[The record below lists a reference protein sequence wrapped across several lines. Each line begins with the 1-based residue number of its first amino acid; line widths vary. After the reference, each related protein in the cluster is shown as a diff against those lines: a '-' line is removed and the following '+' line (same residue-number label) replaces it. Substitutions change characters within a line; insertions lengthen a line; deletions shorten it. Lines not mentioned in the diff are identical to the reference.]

1 MVMKFQE
8 FCYRHPVFRTEE
20 LVAALGTDDAD
31 RGVNRPGSRH
41 ALLSYHVSSG
51 HVFAVRKGVYW
62 TVPPGMSP
70 DDCPVDEFLV
80 ASKLTDDAIISH
92 HAALSLLG
100 CAYSAWNIVT
110 YFTADKNVR
119 SLSFRN
125 IEYKPVAHPIELR
138 KKKQLNWGLITQD
151 RLVLNINLTNL
162 ERTCVD
168 VLHRPELAGGFEEIW
183 RSLEAAPYFN
193 IDKVIEYAM
202 LLDSANTNARL
213 GFFLEQHKEKFSVK
227 KSQLD
232 ILRKHKPSA
241 PRKMSGSV
249 QDGIVVP
256 DWNLIVPAE
265 VFNRSWE
272 EF

>member
-1 MVMKFQE
+1 MNFRD
-8 FCYRHPVFRTEE
+8 FTYRHPIFRTDE
-20 LVAALGTDDAD
+20 LVPALGKDQPA

-51 HVFAVRKGVYW
+51 HILPVRKGLYW

-70 DDCPVDEFLV
+70 DNCPVDEFLV
-80 ASKLTDDAIISH
+80 ASKLTGDAILSH
-92 HAALSLLG
+92 HAALSLHG
-100 CAYSAWNIVT
+100 CAYSAWNVVT
-110 YFTADKNVR
+110 YLTADKNVR
-119 SLSFRN
+119 SLRFRN

-138 KKKQLNWGLITQD
+138 KKKQLDWGVTTQD
-151 RLVLNINLTNL
+151 RLGINIRLTNL

-183 RSLEAAPYFN
+183 RSLEAAPYLN
-193 IDKVIEYAM
+193 LDKVVEYAL

-227 KSQLD
+227 KLHLD
-232 ILRKHKPSA
+232 PLRLHKPSV
-241 PRKMSGSV
+241 PRKMSVATSK
-249 QDGIVVP
+249 GILVREWNLVVP
-256 DWNLIVPAE
+256 ADVY
-265 VFNRSWE
+265 NRSWE